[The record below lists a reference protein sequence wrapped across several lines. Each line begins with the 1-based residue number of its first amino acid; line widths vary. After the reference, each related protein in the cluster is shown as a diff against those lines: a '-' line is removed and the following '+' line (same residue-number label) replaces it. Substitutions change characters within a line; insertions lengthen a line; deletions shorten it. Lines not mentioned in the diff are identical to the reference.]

1 MISRKA
7 AYPRSRAVPAPPVDL
22 TDRAV
27 RDRLSRAGVR
37 AFFNIMARWNVRDED
52 ARGLL
57 GGMTNGPYYELKRNP
72 DRVMDVDRL
81 TRDFAAHRHLQGAQH
96 PPLRG
101 AGRPVGPSAEYQQ
114 DLRWRHAA
122 GLHAARRSAR
132 ASHRPAAARRQARRL
147 MRHPPITPLRQED
160 THRLVPSRYL
170 PAGDSVL
177 TRVAD
182 DDEHLKGIFELDDAT
197 NERLLAE
204 RNQGRGIGPDEL
216 LAAVPLAA
224 VVNAAF
230 AHPHPL
236 GARFNGPDRGAWYAA
251 FDLETAQAEVG
262 FHKTV
267 QLAEIGMPDDS
278 VTFDDYLADFNA
290 DFHDLRGAHGF
301 KTCLSPVSYE
311 ASQALASDLLENG
324 ALGIVYPSV
333 RRDGGTCVACFRPA
347 LVGRVRRAKRWRFS
361 WRNGAGPVITR
372 DSRSPAL

>member
-1 MISRKA
+1 
-7 AYPRSRAVPAPPVDL
+7 
-22 TDRAV
+22 
-27 RDRLSRAGVR
+27 
-37 AFFNIMARWNVRDED
+37 
-52 ARGLL
+52 
-57 GGMTNGPYYELKRNP
+57 
-72 DRVMDVDRL
+72 
-81 TRDFAAHRHLQGAQH
+81 
-96 PPLRG
+96 
-101 AGRPVGPSAEYQQ
+101 
-114 DLRWRHAA
+114 
-122 GLHAARRSAR
+122 
-132 ASHRPAAARRQARRL
+132 
-147 MRHPPITPLRQED
+147 MRHPPLTPLRQED

-347 LVGRVRRAKRWRFS
+347 LVGRVRRAKRWRFT
-361 WRNGAGPVITR
+361 WRTGAGPVITR